1 MVALSKG
8 EVKVIG
14 EKVFYMNEYKEMVSG
29 IAVNISSDKFDDVKW
44 LVSENENGKTEWA
57 CYWSKKKKMYVP
69 VKDKD
74 MESIYFEIKG
84 REYSD
89 YIYLNEVINLPN
101 LDKGSN

>member
-1 MVALSKG
+1 M
-8 EVKVIG
+8 
-14 EKVFYMNEYKEMVSG
+14 
-29 IAVNISSDKFDDVKW
+29 
-44 LVSENENGKTEWA
+44 
-57 CYWSKKKKMYVP
+57 P